1 MKEKRISKTFLALI
15 VAGMLGTSTVDSQ
28 AAVITSNATDKV
40 AVIFDENTAYS
51 AGDYILYN
59 GELYICVS
67 DVQGTWDRA
76 QEHFLQ
82 VTKNHELGRDDELSA
97 DYQSQKDPSEE
108 KSLMSFVAN
117 AWQKLKDFF
126 GISHR
131 TDTTDKESYAG
142 ANVSAKLNYLKTQN
156 EGLETQ
162 NHALEGQ
169 NNELKGKFDN
179 LQKKVDA
186 SFTSVSSGKSLLAG
200 AITGKG
206 VTVSSSATFDQFRNA
221 VLALCEKEKENGRQA
236 GITEA
241 DGRVNEN
248 SKSYQ
253 AGMDA
258 ADKRENTSSASYKK
272 GVADGKEQGRLK
284 EFKSDIELL
293 CNEGPV
299 GTLQDGESFDSFFEN
314 SYVKHWNYTYT
325 FPEQYKIRYA
335 YVNDRIEEY
344 GMTMTSTKTVI
355 WMNDAYIIHH
365 SGNDTALGKITID
378 NNIVK
383 IRGYVFNPTYANTS
397 RADIHIHIFYE

>member
-1 MKEKRISKTFLALI
+1 MKEKRTSKTLLALI
-15 VAGMLGTSTVDSQ
+15 VAGMLGTSPVDSQ
-28 AAVITSNATDKV
+28 AAVITSNATDKI

-51 AGDYILYN
+51 AGDYTLYD

-82 VTKNHELGRDDELSA
+82 VTKNHELGRGDELSA

-126 GISHR
+126 GISRR
-131 TDTTDKESYAG
+131 TDTTDKENYSG

-162 NHALEGQ
+162 NHTLEGQ

-206 VTVSSSATFDQFRNA
+206 ISVSSSATFEQFRNA

-236 GITEA
+236 GLTEA
-241 DGRVNEN
+241 DNRVNES
-248 SKSYQ
+248 SKSYK

-258 ADKRENTSSASYKK
+258 ADQRENPDSASYKK
-272 GVADGKEQGRLK
+272 GLTDGKEQGKIK
-284 EFKSDIELL
+284 EIKSDIKLL
-293 CNEGPV
+293 CDEGPV
-299 GTLQDGESFDSFFEN
+299 DPLQDEESFTSF
-314 SYVKHWNYTYT
+314 YMGAYTKYWNYTYT
-325 FPEQYKIRYA
+325 FPEQHTIRYA
-335 YVNDRIEEY
+335 YVTDRIEEN
-344 GMTMTSTKTVI
+344 GMGAASTKTAI
-355 WMNDAYIIHH
+355 LIDDTYIINHN
-365 SGNDTALGKITID
+365 GNNTSLGVMKIED
-378 NNIVK
+378 NTVK
-383 IRGYVFNPTYANTS
+383 LNGYVFNPNYS
-397 RADIHIHIFYE
+397 GSADIHIRLFYE